1 MNLMPALTLISLL
14 SLPAME
20 SRAQTL
26 QANGWN
32 NFEGK
37 LGNSEMQL
45 SLYLFKDGSIKGNY
59 FLKYTGPKMQL
70 EGQQKGKSIVLKEMV
85 KNVTWGSFNGKYSD
99 SANGIAG
106 TYTDSG
112 ARQLL
117 PFSVRMVSANLAPF
131 DQRYPGVFGTTEEI
145 EGFMKKVVAAI
156 LINDKDWLGD
166 HTKYPLKHIAG
177 KGFSSINNKQQLIR
191 YYDEVFTNQFKEK
204 IRKAYTTNLFA
215 RNGAVMLA
223 NGEIWVGNAPNST
236 KDTHS
241 FEVIAINP

>member
-1 MNLMPALTLISLL
+1 MKLMPALTLISMLGL
-14 SLPAME
+14 SA
-20 SRAQTL
+20 SSARAQTL
-26 QANGWN
+26 QTNGWN

-70 EGQQKGKSIVLKEMV
+70 EGQQKGKSIVLREMV
-85 KNVTWGSFNGKYSD
+85 KNMPWGSFNGKYSD
-99 SANGIAG
+99 TANVIAG
-106 TYTDSG
+106 SYSDSG

-117 PFSVRMVSANLAPF
+117 PFSVRLVSANPAPY
-131 DQRYPGVFGTTEEI
+131 DQRYPGIFGTTEEI
-145 EGFMKKVVAAI
+145 EGFMKKVVTAI

-166 HTKYPLKHIAG
+166 HVRYPLKHIAG
-177 KGFSSINNKQQLIR
+177 KGFNSINNKQQLIR
-191 YYDEVFTNQFKEK
+191 YYDEVFTKYFKEK
-204 IRKAYTTNLFA
+204 IRKAYTTNLFV

-223 NGEIWVGNAPNST
+223 NGEIWVGNVPNSN
-236 KDTHS
+236 KDKHS